1 MSEDDK
7 LFSSYFWYRQYYK
20 PDPPQRKFVK
30 VSFNIFISIS
40 LKFFHQIVINYL
52 RNLQKLFQSYCDLCS
67 ALHDGG
73 EPGSVIEQFDD
84 WWRGE
89 AACHAAM

>member
-1 MSEDDK
+1 MTKFAPKHSYIDIKDFDSVKDAGKYLLKVSEDDK

-30 VSFNIFISIS
+30 
-40 LKFFHQIVINYL
+40 
-52 RNLQKLFQSYCDLCS
+52 SYCDLCS